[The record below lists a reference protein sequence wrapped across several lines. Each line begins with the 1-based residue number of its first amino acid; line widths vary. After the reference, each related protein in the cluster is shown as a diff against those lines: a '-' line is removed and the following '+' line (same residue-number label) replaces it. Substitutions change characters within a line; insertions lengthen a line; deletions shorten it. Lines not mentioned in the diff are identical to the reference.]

1 MCSQF
6 SWRKL
11 WVSNFHNLL
20 SCCDMWTPDVGE
32 VLLYVIVK
40 VNFHVEFAHSMQND
54 GLKIRHLPRGF
65 LKTNTYGLKNEGS
78 WCRKKQMAKFLGN
91 TCKLYLLFYH
101 YFFVNEE
108 ETTGLATFGII
119 HSRAWKQVCDRA
131 QWNRAKKNGAR
142 EKIAQICTT
151 YTLSFLKRATFVCA
165 LLLSHMKDLQQQM
178 YSMLWIIT
186 VLFHKLV
193 SVFQN

>member
-6 SWRKL
+6 SRRKL

-65 LKTNTYGLKNEGS
+65 LKTNMYGLKNEGS

-91 TCKLYLLFYH
+91 TCKSYLLFYH

-108 ETTGLATFGII
+108 ETTGVATFGII

-131 QWNRAKKNGAR
+131 QWNRAKKWSKRKNSTNMYYLHSIIF
-142 EKIAQICTT
+142 EKDNFMCAPCYYHTQERPTT
-151 YTLSFLKRATFVCA
+151 TDVFNAVNNNS
-165 LLLSHMKDLQQQM
+165 
-178 YSMLWIIT
+178 II
-186 VLFHKLV
+186 
-193 SVFQN
+193 S